1 MSNSVPIKEFQSL
14 QDGNRYCK
22 YFRLNIYMTLIA
34 AIMALALLSVCL
46 LLIFA
51 PQHPVYYV
59 SSTQGTVAKMNPVTL
74 QSLSHTESKGG

>member
-1 MSNSVPIKEFQSL
+1 MSDDVQIKEFQSL

-22 YFRLNIYMTLIA
+22 YFRINIYMTLIA
-34 AIMALALLSVCL
+34 AISALGLLIVCL

-59 SSTQGTVAKMNPVTL
+59 SSTKGTVAKLNPVTL
-74 QSLSHTESKGG
+74 QSLAQTESKGG